1 MTDCSELQQHGL
13 LQCFLDGEIE
23 PHDGFRVVVHL
34 DACGECAREAEA
46 LATLKRALRR
56 QQCIDPDA
64 VSRLC
69 AFAALL
75 TRGCR

>member
-1 MTDCSELQQHGL
+1 MTDCSELQQRGL

-23 PHDGFRVVVHL
+23 AHDSFRVVVHL
-34 DACGECAREAEA
+34 DGCGDCAREADA

-56 QQCIDPDA
+56 QQHIDPDVVA
-64 VSRLC
+64 RLC
-69 AFAALL
+69 GFAALL

>member
-23 PHDGFRVVVHL
+23 AHDGFRVVVHL
-34 DACGECAREAEA
+34 DGCGECAREAEA

-56 QQCIDPDA
+56 QQRIDPDA